1 MKKTI
6 FLKKGLKV
14 FFKFIL
20 TGILAIAVIVLFKNR
35 NDILSISISTIISFI
50 LGGIAMATSFE
61 KELKS
66 LIKENNS
73 LKRKLKKA
81 QSEIF
86 DFNEALGNVPV
97 NALIDFEESNK
108 NKTA

>member
-1 MKKTI
+1 MKRKVFFT
-6 FLKKGLKV
+6 KGLKV
-14 FFKFIL
+14 VFKFIFAGL
-20 TGILAIAVIVLFKNR
+20 IAMAVIVLFKNR
-35 NDILSISISTIISFI
+35 NDILSIGVSTIIAFI
-50 LGGIAMATSFE
+50 LGGIAMATSFS

-81 QSEIF
+81 QSEIA
-86 DFNEALGNVPV
+86 DFNESLGNMPV
-97 NALIDFEESNK
+97 NALIDFEESKN